1 MQELVLSLLTT
12 HVSSYTLHKPQII
25 IIQLRSEIIKFKG
38 IISFQ
43 SVIPNYIKVNDKL
56 KDKKWI
62 FQYITRQNILY

>member
-25 IIQLRSEIIKFKG
+25 LIQLRSEIIKFKG

-56 KDKKWI
+56 KDKKNEY
-62 FQYITRQNILY
+62 FNIL